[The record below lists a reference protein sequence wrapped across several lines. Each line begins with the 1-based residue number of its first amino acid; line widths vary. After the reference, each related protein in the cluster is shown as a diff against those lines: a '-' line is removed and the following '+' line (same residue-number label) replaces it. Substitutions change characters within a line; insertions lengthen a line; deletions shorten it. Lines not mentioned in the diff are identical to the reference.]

1 MLVNSN
7 WDLKGFER
15 ASRTL
20 NHARETQSGVR
31 YAEEDFSFCGN
42 CQLQKAMMPITNC
55 GCLLCN
61 DCISTHVS
69 NMVKEG
75 FVLALCPICMKYYL
89 TSRFL
94 SETLFPAVRN
104 EWTNLLSEDFKEKT
118 KKNFISQGVE
128 VVWNHKHII
137 GAFFFALYVISK
149 SINNI
154 HTIANSIDELKTT
167 FVDLKSGLKSWIEDH
182 ARTVGAL

>member
-61 DCISTHVS
+61 DCIST
-69 NMVKEG
+69 
-75 FVLALCPICMKYYL
+75 
-89 TSRFL
+89 
-94 SETLFPAVRN
+94 VRN